1 MGAFIR
7 ALASRFTDV
16 EKRALDKPGDPA
28 QVLNLA
34 LMTLQTWGRV
44 DPEQGLHMSALQLCE
59 QVAKLNGS
67 SENAVLKILR
77 RRSEFTVDL
86 ADDRISLPDP
96 KALAASIRGAVW
108 T

>member
-1 MGAFIR
+1 
-7 ALASRFTDV
+7 
-16 EKRALDKPGDPA
+16 
-28 QVLNLA
+28 
-34 LMTLQTWGRV
+34 
-44 DPEQGLHMSALQLCE
+44 GLHMSALKLCE

-86 ADDRISLPDP
+86 TDDLIGLADP
-96 KALAASIRGAVW
+96 KALAASISSAVW